1 LTAAVSGG
9 DDRRWSFGEATLIRA
24 AGFTHL
30 AMLLVGILAPSQLFS
45 PWGIPIAEPGTFL
58 RFAVVAQGALG
69 LSLVRAVRLPRLQG
83 RLMVETAALVML
95 AFFAVLLADTMAN
108 RLPGRAPIVGVV
120 DLLFGIALF
129 RVARR

>member
-1 LTAAVSGG
+1 M
-9 DDRRWSFGEATLIRA
+9 IRA

-30 AMLLVGILAPSQLFS
+30 AVLVVGLLAPAQLFS
-45 PWGIPIAEPGTFL
+45 PWGVPVSEPSTFL
-58 RFAVVAQGALG
+58 RFGVVAQGALG
-69 LSLVRAVRLPRLQG
+69 LSLVRAVRLPRREG

-95 AFFAVLLADTMAN
+95 AFFAVLLADAMAH

-120 DLLFGIALF
+120 DLLFGVALF